1 MTRTA
6 RRRFAR
12 EMDSIVDGIAIGA
25 SGPVFLHC
33 YDQPAGGK
41 WVDDVIPGKLVA
53 LDRASGDQ
61 LWVSPCEVGYGRG
74 FGAGF
79 GSEQDIVV
87 LGPSAHGHRI
97 VRMRLADGELIGV
110 GKIDLFDSAV
120 VSGDLCVTT
129 TPRAVVAIATGAMEE
144 AWQYRRPGERYHDL
158 ARHKNSIFVV
168 YTNANTSR
176 QGVLRLDARTGDFLE
191 EVVSARLPAIH
202 AIGAWQGGVSI
213 LTRDLA
219 QVLPRDAMPRFMTD
233 LATHKDGGSV
243 DTLTLCSFS
252 ADGSQG
258 EGPRWWRILST
269 RRGDGT
275 PDIAMKCD
283 EGKLYLV
290 HEALIDIRDA
300 VTGRALGEW
309 TVPGLDES
317 VAWDVCQGAALVAEE
332 ERASLY
338 ELPA

>member
-12 EMDSIVDGIAIGA
+12 EMESIVDGLAIGA
-25 SGPVFLHC
+25 VGPVFLHC

-53 LDRASGDQ
+53 LDRTSGEQ

-79 GSEQDIVV
+79 GPDQDLVV

-97 VRMRLADGELIGV
+97 VRMRLDSGELLGV
-110 GKIDLFDSAV
+110 HKIDLFDAALV
-120 VSGDLCVTT
+120 GPDVCITT
-129 TPRAVVAIATGAMEE
+129 TPKAVVAIDTSAMEE

-158 ARHKNSIFVV
+158 ARHKDSVYVV

-176 QGVLRLDARTGDFLE
+176 QGVLRLDAKTGKFQE
-191 EVVSARLPAIH
+191 EIVAARLPAIQ
-202 AIGAWQGGVSI
+202 AIAAWKGGVTL
-213 LTRDLA
+213 LTRDLG
-219 QVLPRDAMPRFMTD
+219 QIMPREAMPRFMTD
-233 LATHKDGGSV
+233 LALHPDGGNV
-243 DTLTLCSFS
+243 DSLTLVSF
-252 ADGSQG
+252 AAEGAAT
-258 EGPRWWRILST
+258 EGPRWWRILSS
-269 RRGDGT
+269 RRGDAV
-275 PDIAMKCD
+275 PDISMKCD
-283 EGKLYLV
+283 DGKLYLV
-290 HEALIDIRDA
+290 QEALIDVRDA
-300 VTGRALGEW
+300 LTGRALGEW

-317 VAWDVCQGAALVAEE
+317 VAWEVCQGAALVAEE

>member
-25 SGPVFLHC
+25 SGPVFLHV

-53 LDRASGDQ
+53 LERASGEQ

-74 FGAGF
+74 FGAGL
-79 GSEQDIVV
+79 GSENDIVV

-97 VRMRLADGELIGV
+97 VRMRLDTGELIGV
-110 GKIDLFDSAV
+110 GKIDLFDSAIV
-120 VSGDLCVTT
+120 GGDVCVTT
-129 TPRAVVAIATGAMEE
+129 TPKAVVATSTSAMEE

-158 ARHKNSIFVV
+158 ARHGNSVYVV

-176 QGVLRLDARTGDFLE
+176 QGVLRLDAQTGDFME
-191 EVVSARLPAIH
+191 EVVPARLPAIQS
-202 AIGAWQGGVSI
+202 ISAWKGGLSV

-219 QVLPRDAMPRFMTD
+219 QILPRDAMPRFMTD
-233 LATHKDGGSV
+233 LAMHADGGNIDS
-243 DTLTLCSFS
+243 LTLASFA
-252 ADGSQG
+252 ADGAG
-258 EGPRWWRILST
+258 TEGPRWWRILST
-269 RRGDGT
+269 RRGDAA
-275 PDIAMKCD
+275 PDMAMKCD
-283 EGKLYLV
+283 DGKLYLV
-290 HEALIDIRDA
+290 QEALIDVRDA

-317 VAWDVCQGAALVAEE
+317 VAWDVSQGAALVAEE